1 MGISR
6 LFCCFK
12 GMNPVC
18 PAVTGLI
25 VCIISFGFYLWDIV
39 IDMFFGKNA
48 SNVLLNINFIITIVL
63 FILFIIVLAIAIIK
77 KPSCGPVGK
86 IICIIIIA
94 LCIISWILTLIF
106 FIITIK
112 DYADIEK
119 QPRDPVDGGDWAAF
133 LIPCIF
139 SLLGL
144 ILMALCANY
153 LCSTFAELGT
163 TASFPV
169 NQITESNNYPNVGQP
184 GIFPNNSPGLAVNI
198 QQSEVNK

>member
-1 MGISR
+1 MGISP

-12 GMNPVC
+12 SLGPVC

-25 VCIISFGFYLWDIV
+25 VCIISFALFVWDVAVDIV
-39 IDMFFGKNA
+39 FGKDA
-48 SNVLLNINFIITIVL
+48 SNVLLNIVFIISIVL
-63 FILFIIVLAIAIIK
+63 LILFIIVLAISIIK
-77 KPSCGPVGK
+77 KPSCGKVGK
-86 IICIIIIA
+86 IICIIIFA